1 MDIPCTLF
9 IHRQTFGLSL
19 GAYDR
24 QCSISTHI
32 NFHVDIYVYVYI
44 KIYLLCVCVHMHA
57 HTKSICMCTTGMQC
71 SRRPEEGVE
80 SLELEFQEVVSHL
93 MWKLNQ
99 GLLEEKH

>member
-44 KIYLLCVCVHMHA
+44 KIYLLCVCVHMHQKYMYVHHRYA
-57 HTKSICMCTTGMQC
+57 VLKEA
-71 SRRPEEGVE
+71 RRGR
-80 SLELEFQEVVSHL
+80 
-93 MWKLNQ
+93 
-99 GLLEEKH
+99 